1 MTKRAK
7 PKRRRQSHS
16 PATQTKP
23 RGRPK
28 WAKISLLLAG
38 GATALIA
45 VVLLR
50 AFPASPTRLVPSQ
63 PETQESLPSTSVPK
77 RDNALPA
84 AEEIDHL
91 PPAEQIA
98 ALKKEQLALAE
109 GLVAEFSNA
118 TEPWIILGKIYRRHG
133 DPDKAVEQWQVALKQ
148 SPMRPDV
155 IHQIANVALEKGE
168 FAQAVALW
176 RRALQ
181 MDQIAHVALEKGE
194 FAQAAALWRRALQMD
209 AQMPGVH
216 LAMARALL
224 GLGKQDDAID
234 ELKAGLSLTP
244 ESPPTLYLLG
254 LAHMQQDAFAQ
265 AAPYFRRVIALDPEH
280 RDAHYGL
287 LTVYRHLK
295 EPKKAQE
302 HARIFKSLMA
312 QQNLASSV
320 DEFSQAQDLAS
331 FKTSVAVRAME
342 IADFYKQSG
351 LMDRA
356 LTLFQ
361 RAEKRDPGNAQCHR
375 KLAAFYQS
383 QQQTAAALLQ
393 CQQLIALE
401 PDNPE
406 NHVALFSLALELQA
420 FDQAVPSLQ
429 RLIGLTPK
437 QSLGYRELARVYLM
451 TRQNSEAAWELAS
464 RAVRLESLADN
475 HYVLGLA
482 HQANGRA
489 DQALSALQTAI
500 EMDPTNRRYLE
511 TYQNIRQRN

>member
-23 RGRPK
+23 RGWPK

-45 VVLLR
+45 VVLLK
-50 AFPASPTRLVPSQ
+50 AFPASSTRLVPPR

-168 FAQAVALW
+168 FAQA
-176 RRALQ
+176 
-181 MDQIAHVALEKGE
+181 
-194 FAQAAALWRRALQMD
+194 AALWRRALQMD
-209 AQMPGVH
+209 AQMPGLH

-244 ESPPTLYLLG
+244 DSPQVMYLLG
-254 LAHMQQDAFAQ
+254 LAYMQQDAFAQ
-265 AAPYFRRVIALDPEH
+265 SLPYFQGVIAMDPKH
-280 RDAHYGL
+280 ADAHYGL

-295 EPKKAQE
+295 QPKKVQE
-302 HARIFKSLMA
+302 HARIFKTLTAEKSA
-312 QQNLASSV
+312 ASAR

-331 FKTSVAVRAME
+331 FKTSVAIRTME

-361 RAEKRDPGNAQCHR
+361 RAEKRDPDNAQCHR

-393 CQQLIALE
+393 CQQLVALE